1 MFDSVR
7 CCILSFHSQLTFGLK
22 NFGSLV
28 ECSFTAS
35 TIVSIRCPK
44 SPNAVFFQVF
54 HWREAWIEDDLAA
67 TSRWSENL
75 KGNMGKN
82 CKLPESK
89 NTLEFEQLELFQL
102 MENSPFFAES
112 ETQGKCQMYL
122 KNVMLPQLAWYVC
135 RDVKKVIS
143 FAGREILDKAAA
155 LLPQQAERQ
164 SFESQ
169 AEH

>member
-1 MFDSVR
+1 
-7 CCILSFHSQLTFGLK
+7 
-22 NFGSLV
+22 
-28 ECSFTAS
+28 
-35 TIVSIRCPK
+35 
-44 SPNAVFFQVF
+44 
-54 HWREAWIEDDLAA
+54 
-67 TSRWSENL
+67 
-75 KGNMGKN
+75 MGKN

-143 FAGREILDKAAA
+143 FAGREILEKAAA